1 LDAAA
6 RLAGLLASRNAI
18 LKGDFLLAS
27 GRRSSV
33 YVDARLLLGDPEA
46 FREALDLLAGVAP
59 QGGYSVLG
67 VATAGI
73 PWAAG
78 LALRLGRPLGYVRVE
93 RKGHGRDRLVE
104 GSPPSGPAVLVDDV
118 ATTGGSLAAAVEAAR
133 REGYEPI
140 AALVLVDRGEGARE
154 RLSSL
159 GVELRSVA
167 TLRGVLAALGWE
179 EDL

>member
-1 LDAAA
+1 MASPGE
-6 RLAGLLASRNAI
+6 RLSRLLASRGAV
-18 LKGDFLLAS
+18 LRGDFVLAS

-33 YVDARLLLGDPEA
+33 YIDARLLLGDPAA
-46 FREALDLLAGVAP
+46 FSEALDLLAGVAP
-59 QGGYSVLG
+59 PGEYSVLG

-78 LALRLGRPLGYVRVE
+78 LALRQGRPLGYVRVE

-104 GSPPSGPAVLVDDV
+104 GSPPRGPVVLVDDV
-118 ATTGGSLAAAVEAAR
+118 ATTGGSLAAAAEAAR

-154 RLSSL
+154 RLSGM

-167 TLRGVLAALGWE
+167 TLREILEALGWK
-179 EDL
+179 D